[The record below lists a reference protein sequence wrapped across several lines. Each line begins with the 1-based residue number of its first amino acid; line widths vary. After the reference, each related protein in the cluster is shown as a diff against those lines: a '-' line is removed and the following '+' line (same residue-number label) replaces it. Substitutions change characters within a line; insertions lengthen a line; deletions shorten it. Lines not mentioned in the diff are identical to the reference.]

1 MHSTNSTPGRM
12 GYPGKWPSNTGECRG
27 TSARARI
34 VPAAESTASMRSIIW
49 KYSRRMKPAGQIE
62 EGGGTRGSRG
72 SGRLRRPQILNV
84 RAEIAQ
90 DEIVVDRALALV
102 DVLHPFFDRHL
113 DAKALVDGESHIQ
126 EVQAVD
132 AQIVDRVGGR
142 LDRRSVDI
150 ASLRNDI
157 RDGAK
162 GFLHDLPLVRL
173 RGWPNR
179 GEF

>member
-27 TSARARI
+27 TSACARM
-34 VPAAESTASMRSIIW
+34 VPAAESTASTRSTIW
-49 KYSRRMKPAGQIE
+49 KYSRRMTPDGQVE
-62 EGGGTRGSRG
+62 EAGGTRRTRG
-72 SGRLRRPQILNV
+72 SGRLCRPQILDA

-113 DAKALVDGESHIQ
+113 DAEALVDGERYIQ
-126 EVQAVD
+126 EIQAVD
-132 AQIVDRVGGR
+132 AQIVDRVGVR

-157 RDGAK
+157 RDGAE
-162 GFLHDLPLVRL
+162 GFLHDLSLVRL
-173 RGWPNR
+173 RGAAES
-179 GEF
+179 G